1 MILQPRPL
9 KTAGKLMLMHP
20 QAVSLLEHGRA
31 VAMGVRARAS
41 NRDDVD
47 NYTAGV
53 SVFVLMKI
61 A

>member
-1 MILQPRPL
+1 
-9 KTAGKLMLMHP
+9 MLMHP